1 MTIPFTEFDRRDVD
15 VDGVVIHAR
24 VAGAGPAILL
34 LHGYPESSYMWR
46 HVAPALAEAF
56 TVVAADLRGY
66 GESGAP
72 VDDVDH
78 FTYSRRT
85 MSEDQVRLM
94 STLGHERFTV
104 AGHDRGGRVAHRM
117 ALDHPERVDR
127 VAVLDIVPTLHM
139 FENVDRAMAQSY
151 FHWFFLNQPADLPER
166 LITADPEGWIA
177 SRFRG
182 RTSGSWRVEKDALE
196 EYVRAFRDPARV
208 AATCADYRAAASID
222 LVHDRED
229 RLASRRITA
238 PLLAVWGESSYVGRH
253 FDVTRVWQD
262 YAEDVSGAAVPSDH
276 YVPEEAPD
284 LTVRLL
290 MRFAR
295 GEAVA

>member
-1 MTIPFTEFDRRDVD
+1 MTIPFTDFDRRYVD

-24 VAGAGPAILL
+24 VAGSGPAILL

-46 HVAPALAEAF
+46 HVAPALTSDF

-66 GESGAP
+66 GESDAP
-72 VDDVDH
+72 ADDADH
-78 FTYSRRT
+78 LTYSRRA
-85 MSEDQVRLM
+85 MAADQVGLM
-94 STLGHERFTV
+94 SALGHERFAV

-117 ALDHPERVDR
+117 ALDHPERVER

-151 FHWFFLNQPADLPER
+151 FHWFFLNQPFDLPER

-182 RTSGSWRVEKDALE
+182 RTSSPWRVEADALE
-196 EYVRAFRDPARV
+196 EYVRAFRNPARV

-238 PLLAVWGESSYVGRH
+238 PLLAVWGASSYVGRH

-262 YAEDVSGAAVPSDH
+262 YAEDVSGVAAPSDH

-290 MRFAR
+290 TRFAR
-295 GEAVA
+295 GEAGA

>member
-1 MTIPFTEFDRRDVD
+1 MTIPFTDFDRRDVD
-15 VDGVVIHAR
+15 VDGVGIHAR
-24 VAGAGPAILL
+24 VAGSGPAILL

-46 HVAPALAEAF
+46 HVAPALTSDF

-66 GESGAP
+66 GESDAP
-72 VDDVDH
+72 ADDADH
-78 FTYSRRT
+78 LTYSRRA
-85 MSEDQVRLM
+85 MAADQVGLM
-94 STLGHERFTV
+94 SALGHERFTV

-166 LITADPEGWIA
+166 LITADPDGWIA

-182 RTSGSWRVEKDALE
+182 RTSSPWRVEADALE
-196 EYVRAFRDPARV
+196 EYVGAFRDPARV

-262 YAEDVSGAAVPSDH
+262 YAEDVSGVAVPSDH

-284 LTVRLL
+284 VTVRLL
-290 MRFAR
+290 TRFAR

>member
-1 MTIPFTEFDRRDVD
+1 MTIPFTDFDRRYVD
-15 VDGVVIHAR
+15 VDGVVIQAR
-24 VAGAGPAILL
+24 VAGSGPAMLL

-46 HVAPALAEAF
+46 HVAPALTSDF

-66 GESGAP
+66 GDSDAP
-72 VDDVDH
+72 ADDTDH
-78 FTYSRRT
+78 LTYSRRA
-85 MSEDQVRLM
+85 MAADQVGLM
-94 STLGHERFTV
+94 SALGHERFTV

-117 ALDHPERVDR
+117 ALDHPERVER

-151 FHWFFLNQPADLPER
+151 FHWFFLNQPFDLPER
-166 LITADPEGWIA
+166 LINADPEGWIA
-177 SRFRG
+177 SRFRS
-182 RTSGSWRVEKDALE
+182 RTSGPWRVEADALE

-229 RLASRRITA
+229 RLAPRRMA
-238 PLLAVWGESSYVGRH
+238 QPLLAVWGASSYVGRH

-262 YAEDVSGAAVPSDH
+262 YAEDVSGVAAPSDH
-276 YVPEEAPD
+276 YVPEEVPD

>member
-1 MTIPFTEFDRRDVD
+1 VTVPFTDFDRRYVD

-72 VDDVDH
+72 VDDADH
-78 FTYSRRT
+78 LTYSRRT

-94 STLGHERFTV
+94 SALGHERFTV

-117 ALDHPERVDR
+117 ALDHPECVER

-166 LITADPEGWIA
+166 LITADPEGWLT

-182 RTSGSWRVEKDALE
+182 RTSGSWRVDEDALD

-229 RLASRRITA
+229 RSASRRITA
-238 PLLAVWGESSYVGRH
+238 PLLAVWGASSYVGRH

-262 YAEDVSGAAVPSDH
+262 YAEHVTGVSVPSDH

-295 GEAVA
+295 GGAVA